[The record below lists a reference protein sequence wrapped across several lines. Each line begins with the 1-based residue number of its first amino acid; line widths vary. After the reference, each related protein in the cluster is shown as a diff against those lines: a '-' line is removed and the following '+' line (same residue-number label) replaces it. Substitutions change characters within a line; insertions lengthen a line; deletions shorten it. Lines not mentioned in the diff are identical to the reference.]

1 MKKIGPHY
9 VPVLPSFSINP
20 EATRQPREDEEQMS
34 LEKYKLMTG
43 WYFNIQVIQV
53 ITTLFQIAA
62 IMPFSIEIAFIMCSM
77 LITMY

>member
-1 MKKIGPHY
+1 MIIVSRGCFFTTMKKIGPHY

-43 WYFNIQVIQV
+43 
-53 ITTLFQIAA
+53 
-62 IMPFSIEIAFIMCSM
+62 
-77 LITMY
+77 